1 MITMKDYEKLF
12 EYLINIVKIAK
23 DSNGNIF
30 QIKENSYTKKEN
42 SFMEYKLKEKTVSR
56 NIDNDRVFPVD
67 NQTLDEFYNE
77 TEMNLDYAIIHTGSY
92 ADELT
97 RSLHTLAL
105 TVGKDI
111 YFRNQA
117 YKLETEEG
125 RKILAHELTHI
136 HQQKKDILKGETTKE
151 SLEKEAENTEKHF
164 EHQTEK
170 IKTVKIGNN
179 VYKLN
184 EHEYKK
190 FMQDTKNIIE
200 EELESKLRRLD
211 EEESLK
217 LLYAYKEMLEN
228 REFIWQQ

>member
-1 MITMKDYEKLF
+1 MKDYEKLL

-56 NIDNDRVFPVD
+56 NINNDRVFPVD

-105 TVGKDI
+105 TVGEDI
-111 YFRNQA
+111 YFRNKA
-117 YKLETEEG
+117 YKPETEEG

-151 SLEKEAENTEKHF
+151 TEKLF
-164 EHQTEK
+164 EHQTEN

-200 EELESKLRRLD
+200 EELEAKLRRLN

-217 LLYAYKEMLEN
+217 LLYTYKEMLEN

>member
-1 MITMKDYEKLF
+1 
-12 EYLINIVKIAK
+12 
-23 DSNGNIF
+23 
-30 QIKENSYTKKEN
+30 
-42 SFMEYKLKEKTVSR
+42 MEYKLKEKTVSR
-56 NIDNDRVFPVD
+56 NINNDRVFPVD

-105 TVGKDI
+105 TVGEDI
-111 YFRNQA
+111 YFRNKA
-117 YKLETEEG
+117 YKPETEEG

-151 SLEKEAENTEKHF
+151 SLEKEAENTEKLF
-164 EHQTEK
+164 EHQTEN

-200 EELESKLRRLD
+200 EELEAKLRRLN

-217 LLYAYKEMLEN
+217 LLYTYKEMQEN
-228 REFIWQQ
+228 QEFLWQQ

>member
-1 MITMKDYEKLF
+1 MIAMKDYEKLF

-217 LLYAYKEMLEN
+217 LLYAYKEMLES

>member
-1 MITMKDYEKLF
+1 MIAMKDYEKLF

>member
-1 MITMKDYEKLF
+1 MAGE
-12 EYLINIVKIAK
+12 INFKNGFSIDCHLVQKREL
-23 DSNGNIF
+23 DENGN
-30 QIKENSYTKKEN
+30 
-42 SFMEYKLKEKTVSR
+42 EKNKGYIVNR
-56 NIDNDRVFPVD
+56 VNRYFVNDIP
-67 NQTLDEFYNE
+67 
-77 TEMNLDYAIIHTGSY
+77 I
-92 ADELT
+92 
-97 RSLHTLAL
+97 
-105 TVGKDI
+105 
-111 YFRNQA
+111 
-117 YKLETEEG
+117 ETEEG

-151 SLEKEAENTEKHF
+151 SLEKEAENTEKLF
-164 EHQTEK
+164 EHQTEN

-200 EELESKLRRLD
+200 EELEAKLRRLN

-217 LLYAYKEMLEN
+217 LLYTYKEMLEN

>member
-1 MITMKDYEKLF
+1 MIAMKDYEKLL

-23 DSNGNIF
+23 DSTGNIF

-56 NIDNDRVFPVD
+56 NINNDRVFPVD

-111 YFRNQA
+111 YFRNKA
-117 YKLETEEG
+117 YKPETEEG

-151 SLEKEAENTEKHF
+151 SLEKEAENTERHF

-170 IKTVKIGNN
+170 IRTVKIGNN

-217 LLYAYKEMLEN
+217 LLYTYKEMLEN

>member
-1 MITMKDYEKLF
+1 MKDYEKLF

-56 NIDNDRVFPVD
+56 NINNDRVFPVD

-111 YFRNQA
+111 YFRNKA
-117 YKLETEEG
+117 YKPETEEG

-136 HQQKKDILKGETTKE
+136 HQQKKDILKGERTKE

-170 IKTVKIGNN
+170 IKTVKRR
-179 VYKLN
+179 
-184 EHEYKK
+184 KK
-190 FMQDTKNIIE
+190 KWKRTEK
-200 EELESKLRRLD
+200 ELSIV
-211 EEESLK
+211 S
-217 LLYAYKEMLEN
+217 
-228 REFIWQQ
+228 

>member
-1 MITMKDYEKLF
+1 MKDYEKLL

-56 NIDNDRVFPVD
+56 NINNDRVFPVD

-97 RSLHTLAL
+97 RSLHTLAF
-105 TVGKDI
+105 TVGEDI
-111 YFRNQA
+111 YFRNKA
-117 YKLETEEG
+117 YKPETEEG

-151 SLEKEAENTEKHF
+151 SLEKEAENTEKLF
-164 EHQTEK
+164 EHQTEN

-200 EELESKLRRLD
+200 EELEAKLRRLN

-217 LLYAYKEMLEN
+217 LLYTYKEMLEN

>member
-1 MITMKDYEKLF
+1 MNEHEKLYK
-12 EYLINIVKIAK
+12 YLESVLSIAK
-23 DSNGNIF
+23 KSTQSIF
-30 QIKENSYTKKEN
+30 KILPQKKETALVD
-42 SFMEYKLKEKTVSR
+42 YQAKEKVVNK
-56 NIDNDRVFPVD
+56 NINNDRMYPVD
-67 NQTLDEFYNE
+67 NLLLEEFNNKTDLSVE
-77 TEMNLDYAIIHTGSY
+77 RAVIHTGAY

-111 YFRNQA
+111 YFRNKA
-117 YKLETEEG
+117 YKPETEEG

-136 HQQKKDILKGETTKE
+136 HQQKKDILKGERTKE
-151 SLEKEAENTEKHF
+151 SLEKEAENTERHF

-170 IKTVKIGNN
+170 IRTVKIGNN

-200 EELESKLRRLD
+200 EELEAKLRRLD

-217 LLYAYKEMLEN
+217 LLYTYKEMLEN

>member
-1 MITMKDYEKLF
+1 MIAMKDYEKLF

-42 SFMEYKLKEKTVSR
+42 SFMDYKLKEKTVSR
-56 NIDNDRVFPVD
+56 NINNDRVFPVD

>member
-1 MITMKDYEKLF
+1 MKDYEKLF

>member
-1 MITMKDYEKLF
+1 MKDYEKLL

-56 NIDNDRVFPVD
+56 NINNDRVFPVD

-111 YFRNQA
+111 YFRNKA
-117 YKLETEEG
+117 YKPETTEE
-125 RKILAHELTHI
+125 
-136 HQQKKDILKGETTKE
+136 
-151 SLEKEAENTEKHF
+151 
-164 EHQTEK
+164 
-170 IKTVKIGNN
+170 IKTSEKFD
-179 VYKLN
+179 KLPDEEIDN
-184 EHEYKK
+184 SIIYDLEIKND
-190 FMQDTKNIIE
+190 FTKPIIE
-200 EELESKLRRLD
+200 AKSGIKNDNVPVFKEYREP
-211 EEESLK
+211 LK
-217 LLYAYKEMLEN
+217 N
-228 REFIWQQ
+228 